1 MIDTSYLIALI
12 FVIISGGWM
21 IKSKAVCAQ
30 NYDSVGIY
38 DTPVHTFFVAASLI
52 CLLISLIIN
61 WANVSFLSTLCYVG
75 ITIGVGLINGL
86 IVSPLLIK
94 IFGYSGIGAILPI
107 IASIASIIWMF
118 AVQ

>member
-1 MIDTSYLIALI
+1 MIDSSYLTALI
-12 FVIISGGWM
+12 CVIISGGWM
-21 IKSKAVCAQ
+21 IKSKAICAQ

-38 DTPVHTFFVAASLI
+38 DTPIHTFFVIASLI
-52 CLLISLIIN
+52 CLFISLIIN
-61 WANVSFLSTLCYVG
+61 WANVSFLSTLCYIG
-75 ITIGVGLINGL
+75 ITIGVGFLNGL
-86 IVSPLLIK
+86 VVSPILIR